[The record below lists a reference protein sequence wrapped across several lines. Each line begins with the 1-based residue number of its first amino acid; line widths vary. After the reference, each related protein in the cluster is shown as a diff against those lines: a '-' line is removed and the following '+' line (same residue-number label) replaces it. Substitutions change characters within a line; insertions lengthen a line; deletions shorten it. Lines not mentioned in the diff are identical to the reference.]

1 MLLNS
6 SSASRPCGDGV
17 WSEPHGRLIT
27 DRRRFPGVFLGTQRR
42 GVRTVGTRSTFL
54 EMVRCFAMFGRCP
67 IPSSQGQLFWVVAAQ
82 WIHQLLTWEVR
93 ALQHQNAV
101 LVLVTT
107 FQSSRLALLGASTE
121 HALVPVST
129 SLADPRKAYTVGV
142 TDESPTPA

>member
-54 EMVRCFAMFGRCP
+54 EMFRCFAMFGRCP
-67 IPSSQGQLFWVVAAQ
+67 IPSSQGQLFGVVAEQ

-93 ALQHQNAV
+93 AL
-101 LVLVTT
+101 
-107 FQSSRLALLGASTE
+107 
-121 HALVPVST
+121 
-129 SLADPRKAYTVGV
+129 
-142 TDESPTPA
+142 